1 MLITHTIKILSCLCL
16 KRATQNCDLKSNCNC
31 FSWTCSWCSWAVSKD
46 ALFGPSSTHYWSIHY
61 WQFTE
66 HRNCFFRQIPIL
78 KLRVNTCAEKNEL
91 LRPPRC
97 WFASVSVC
105 GCQFREA
112 TGWQLAIVSA
122 RPGRHYRSRCS
133 LSFTAPSSAS
143 IWVEGSKFVWMAGC
157 WTNCARR
164 CWSIA
169 PWWSRHANEH
179 LPSLFSTC
187 PC

>member
-1 MLITHTIKILSCLCL
+1 MFEESDPKLWSEIELQLLSINLFLMSLSC
-16 KRATQNCDLKSNCNC
+16 
-31 FSWTCSWCSWAVSKD
+31 KD

-66 HRNCFFRQIPIL
+66 HRNCFFPP
-78 KLRVNTCAEKNEL
+78 NTNPE
-91 LRPPRC
+91 
-97 WFASVSVC
+97 ASSKFVRRGKWAS
-105 GCQFREA
+105 GHLNAGLPLSLSADASFDKQLPDN
-112 TGWQLAIVSA
+112 WQLSGLVLHF
-122 RPGRHYRSRCS
+122 PGRQYRFRCF
-133 LSFTAPSSAS
+133 LSFTASSPAP